1 MFHQRKINMRHVAIY
16 IASMLFLVVL
26 LPYVSIK
33 LFPSLVEHEDGIAYK
48 GEIPKTVK
56 VYITEK
62 KNMRPFPLKNTS
74 KVSPPQKCPLPLN
87 LKR

>member
-1 MFHQRKINMRHVAIY
+1 MRHVAIY

-56 VYITEK
+56 VLSLIHI
-62 KNMRPFPLKNTS
+62 
-74 KVSPPQKCPLPLN
+74 
-87 LKR
+87 

>member
-33 LFPSLVEHEDGIAYK
+33 LFPSLVEHEDGIRIYK
-48 GEIPKTVK
+48 GRNTEDSE

-62 KNMRPFPLKNTS
+62 KKL
-74 KVSPPQKCPLPLN
+74 
-87 LKR
+87 